1 MLAALRIHRQ
11 RFPSHRSKFVWI
23 TKTRTQRDDAR
34 IALRGLV
41 RNPLRVSSIGR
52 LAGVGPTEEE
62 DSQFD
67 ELVEEELKKR
77 MARWH
82 EAENLLREEI
92 ETISAELNATSELG
106 RKRIQLIEEY
116 QRLMIGMKKEQQI
129 ILMDVWSEMDIVCM
143 TADGFTQMK
152 SGDSIL
158 SPLFESC
165 DIPLGVIDEGL
176 QINPNNIKAIS
187 CW

>member
-1 MLAALRIHRQ
+1 MRAALRIHRQ
-11 RFPSHRSKFVWI
+11 RFPSHRSEFVWI

-52 LAGVGPTEEE
+52 LVGVGPTEEE

-82 EAENLLREEI
+82 KGEILLQVEI
-92 ETISAELNATSELG
+92 ETI
-106 RKRIQLIEEY
+106 
-116 QRLMIGMKKEQQI
+116 
-129 ILMDVWSEMDIVCM
+129 
-143 TADGFTQMK
+143 
-152 SGDSIL
+152 
-158 SPLFESC
+158 P
-165 DIPLGVIDEGL
+165 
-176 QINPNNIKAIS
+176 
-187 CW
+187 